1 MNLNGKNV
9 LVYGTGLSGIAASRL
24 LLKVGANVILY
35 DECNNNSIDNLIEG
49 VWTNNGTPLLESKRR
64 GDLEVITGKLTEDI
78 IGKIDLVV
86 MSPGVPLD
94 IPLVKAF
101 KSSNI
106 PIWGEVEL
114 AYETGKGSILA
125 ITGTNG
131 KTTTTAM
138 LGEIMKSYHTET
150 YVVGNIGIPY
160 TGVALETTKESIIVA
175 ETSSFQLETIHNFKP
190 KISSILN
197 ITEDHLDRHHTME
210 AYIEAKEQIAKNQDD
225 NDICVLNFDNDITR
239 DFANRAKPQVIFFSK
254 EEKLDKGVYLS
265 EGNIY
270 VALHEREI
278 LCHVDELSILGEHNH
293 ENVMAA
299 AAMAIAFGVP
309 IDVVRKAVIAFKGV
323 AHRLEFVIEKNN
335 VVYYNDSKA
344 TNPDS
349 AIKGIQAMNRPTVLI
364 GGGYDKNSDYHKWIE
379 SFDNKVKTLV
389 VVGATKKEI
398 AKTARAMGFNQVIM
412 ANSFDEAVI
421 TSMEIAK
428 PGDAVLL
435 SPACASWGMF
445 ENYEKR
451 GDRFKSLVLGED

>member
-1 MNLNGKNV
+1 MDLKGKNV

-24 LLKVGANVILY
+24 LLKVFANVFLY
-35 DECNNNSIDNLIEG
+35 DESNDKDVSTLEDFVYTSDGSSLFNIKARGNLKVVLGELAASL
-49 VWTNNGTPLLESKRR
+49 VK
-64 GDLEVITGKLTEDI
+64 
-78 IGKIDLVV
+78 KIDLVV

-94 IPLVKAF
+94 IPQVEQF
-101 KSSNI
+101 KSNDI

-114 AYETGKGSILA
+114 AYETSKGSILA

-138 LGEIMKSYHTET
+138 LGEIMKSYHKET

-160 TGVALETTKESIIVA
+160 TGVALETTEESIIVA

-190 KISSILN
+190 NVSSILN

-210 AYIEAKEQIAKNQDD
+210 AYIEAKEKIAKNQDD
-225 NDICVLNFDNDITR
+225 KDICVLNYDNNITR
-239 DFANRAKPQVIFFSK
+239 DFAKRAKPQVIFFSK
-254 EEKLDKGVYLS
+254 QEKLEKGIYLL
-265 EGNIY
+265 EGNIV
-270 VALHEREI
+270 VALGQKEV
-278 LCHVDELSILGEHNH
+278 LCHIDELSILGEHNY

-299 AAMAIAFGVP
+299 ATMAIAFGVP
-309 IDVVRKAVIAFKGV
+309 IDVVRKAIVAFKGV
-323 AHRLEFVIEKNN
+323 AHRLEFVVEKNN
-335 VVYYNDSKA
+335 VIYFNDSKA

-349 AIKGIQAMNRPTVLI
+349 AIKGVQAMNRPTVLI
-364 GGGYDKNSDYHKWIE
+364 GGGYNKNSDYHQWIK

-389 VVGATKKEI
+389 VIGETKTEI
-398 AKTARAMGFNQVIM
+398 AKTARNLGFNQVVM
-412 ANSFDEAVI
+412 ADGFDDAVKI
-421 TSMEIAK
+421 SMEIAQ

-451 GDRFKSLVLGED
+451 GDRFKTLVLGEG